1 MDRATTPVVGAVLL
15 VAITVVAAA
24 GVGLAVSATTTDTPP
39 TTSVETTA
47 DAAQNE
53 ITITHRG
60 GDTLDVTELSVRVI
74 IDGEPL
80 AEQPP
85 VPFFAASGFRA
96 GPSGPF
102 NPASPNEFRV
112 GETASVR
119 LATTNQPLLSSGDSV
134 TVELRT
140 EEGLVARSTTV
151 AT

>member
-15 VAITVVAAA
+15 IALTVVAAG
-24 GVGLAVSATTTDTPP
+24 GVALAVSATTADPPP
-39 TTSVETTA
+39 TAAVETTA
-47 DAAQNE
+47 DAGQNE
-53 ITITHRG
+53 IKITHRG
-60 GDTLDVTELSVRVI
+60 GDTLDVTALSVRVI
-74 IDGEPL
+74 VEGEPL

-102 NPASPNEFRV
+102 NPASSNEFHA
-112 GETASVR
+112 GETASLR

-134 TVELRT
+134 TVELRSS
-140 EEGLVARSTTV
+140 EGIVARSETV